1 MIFLHGFVALYQF
14 LLIGIYMVQH
24 SNLNTAGV
32 GAKVKVNIYKT
43 SIITNEFTIRDLSTS
58 STTHQCFS

>member
-1 MIFLHGFVALYQF
+1 
-14 LLIGIYMVQH
+14 MVQNA
-24 SNLNTAGV
+24 NLNTAGV

-58 STTHQCFS
+58 STIHQCFS